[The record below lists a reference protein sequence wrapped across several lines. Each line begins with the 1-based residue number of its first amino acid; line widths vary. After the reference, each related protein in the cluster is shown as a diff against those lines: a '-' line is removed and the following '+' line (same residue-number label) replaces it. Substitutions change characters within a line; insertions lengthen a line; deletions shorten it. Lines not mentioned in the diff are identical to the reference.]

1 MKTFD
6 YLIEN
11 YSEDQVADAMNYI
24 ENLIYSEVLDIDAI
38 TKWDEI
44 HRALKEN
51 REIRQIDYEKTIVP
65 QMMIDD
71 LNFDKAVRRKINTIT
86 ETIFFEMDIEQFE
99 IWVFNKEIMMFDVKK
114 MRA

>member
-24 ENLIYSEVLDIDAI
+24 EDLIYSEVVDIDAI

-51 REIRQIDYEKTIVP
+51 REIRQIEYEKTIVP
-65 QMMIDD
+65 QLIIDN
-71 LNFDKAVRRKINTIT
+71 LNFDKAVKRKITSIT
-86 ETIFFEMDIEQFE
+86 ETIFFEMEIEQFGF
-99 IWVFNKEIMMFDVKK
+99 WVIDIEIMMFDVKK